1 MIIPIVIFSVIGLAF
16 IVLGTM
22 INKQSS
28 GGNRETS
35 KLFVTIMRWFGL
47 AVIVIGVTYAVLDN
61 KAGEGDWSTENVRN
75 FAKIALVTPV
85 LMMVLVGIRFIRLN
99 ARGIGRTGAM
109 LWVVLWLVI
118 GGYGYVEIHQ
128 SGAGWTKESKKKV
141 TDRVIDYDR
150 LCYLEQVMKK
160 YKTPEAYNK
169 AMENEKKAAEIEKMV
184 KDNCATCEVEAEEV
198 QGLPDDF

>member
-35 KLFVTIMRWFGL
+35 QLFVALMRSFGL
-47 AVIVIGVTYAVLDN
+47 AVIIIGVTYAILDS
-61 KAGEGDWSTENVRN
+61 KAADGEWSTDNVRN
-75 FAKIALVTPV
+75 FAKIALLTPV
-85 LMMVLVGIRFIRLN
+85 VMMMLVGFRFIRLN
-99 ARGIGRTGAM
+99 ARGIGRTGAL
-109 LWVVLWLVI
+109 LWIVLWL
-118 GGYGYVEIHQ
+118 GAGAYGYIQIHN
-128 SGAGWTKESKKKV
+128 SGKGWTKESKKAV

-150 LCYLEQVMKK
+150 LCYLEQVMKM
-160 YKTPEAYNK
+160 YDTPEEYNANIEKEADKIEK
-169 AMENEKKAAEIEKMV
+169 AMKE
-184 KDNCATCEVEAEEV
+184 NCAICEVEAEEV